1 MVQDD
6 RDRDERD
13 AVAPEGSDDIEQPAL
28 ALDGEVAGPAGTE
41 VVGDTGSAAPL
52 QPADTEAPLATV
64 ADAEL
69 GLPDI
74 DVAVP
79 IAPPAVSLAG
89 ATKRGGELKPG
100 QERRRL
106 MKVGRVVSDKMNKT
120 VIVAVEYTRPHPLYK
135 KPMKR
140 TSKFA
145 AHDEGNQ
152 CRIGD
157 VVRIEETRPLSRT
170 KHWIVREILQ
180 RAVVV

>member
-6 RDRDERD
+6 RDLDERD
-13 AVAPEGSDDIEQPAL
+13 SIAPAGSDDTEQPAS
-28 ALDGEVAGPAGTE
+28 ALRRGADDAAGVEVADDA
-41 VVGDTGSAAPL
+41 GSAAPL
-52 QPADTEAPLATV
+52 QPADREAPLATV

-74 DVAVP
+74 DAAVP
-79 IAPPAVSLAG
+79 VAPPTVNLAG
-89 ATKRGGELKPG
+89 ATRRGTELKPG

>member
-6 RDRDERD
+6 RERD
-13 AVAPEGSDDIEQPAL
+13 AIAPEDTGRPDEAARPVPAEL
-28 ALDGEVAGPAGTE
+28 
-41 VVGDTGSAAPL
+41 GSAAPL
-52 QPADTEAPLATV
+52 EPGDADAPLATV
-64 ADAEL
+64 AEAEL
-69 GLPDI
+69 GLPSMAPNVLTAA
-74 DVAVP
+74 VAP
-79 IAPPAVSLAG
+79 APAPAAATAARG
-89 ATKRGGELKPG
+89 AEARPG
-100 QERRRL
+100 QPKRRQ
-106 MKVGRVVSDKMNKT
+106 MKVGRVVSDKMDKT

-170 KHWIVREILQ
+170 KRWIVREILQ

>member
-1 MVQDD
+1 MADNTQQ
-6 RDRDERD
+6 
-13 AVAPEGSDDIEQPAL
+13 QP
-28 ALDGEVAGPAGTE
+28 
-41 VVGDTGSAAPL
+41 
-52 QPADTEAPLATV
+52 PADATEASQA
-64 ADAEL
+64 
-69 GLPDI
+69 
-74 DVAVP
+74 
-79 IAPPAVSLAG
+79 S
-89 ATKRGGELKPG
+89 RGH
-100 QERRRL
+100 QQV
-106 MKVGRVVSDKMNKT
+106 KVGRVVSDKMNKT

>member
-1 MVQDD
+1 MSEQ
-6 RDRDERD
+6 R
-13 AVAPEGSDDIEQPAL
+13 SEQPSAQQ
-28 ALDGEVAGPAGTE
+28 PA
-41 VVGDTGSAAPL
+41 AAPAKH
-52 QPADTEAPLATV
+52 Q
-64 ADAEL
+64 
-69 GLPDI
+69 
-74 DVAVP
+74 
-79 IAPPAVSLAG
+79 
-89 ATKRGGELKPG
+89 
-100 QERRRL
+100 RRL
-106 MKVGRVVSDKMNKT
+106 VGRVVSDKMNKT

-170 KHWIVREILQ
+170 KRWIVREVLQ

>member
-13 AVAPEGSDDIEQPAL
+13 PIAPEGSDDIGQVAPAG
-28 ALDGEVAGPAGTE
+28 ADGLTAAADAKVAGD
-41 VVGDTGSAAPL
+41 VGSSAPL
-52 QPADTEAPLATV
+52 ELAEEEAPLATV

-74 DVAVP
+74 DAAVP

-89 ATKRGGELKPG
+89 ATRRGGELKPG
-100 QERRRL
+100 QQRRRL

-145 AHDEGNQ
+145 AHDERNQ

-170 KHWIVREILQ
+170 KRWIVREILQ

>member
-13 AVAPEGSDDIEQPAL
+13 PSAPEGSDDIEEPAPAL
-28 ALDGEVAGPAGTE
+28 LGDVSDAAEVEVAGDA
-41 VVGDTGSAAPL
+41 GSAAPL
-52 QPADTEAPLATV
+52 EPAEAEAPLATV

-74 DVAVP
+74 DAAVP
-79 IAPPAVSLAG
+79 VAPPMVNLAG
-89 ATKRGGELKPG
+89 ATRRGGELKPG

-170 KHWIVREILQ
+170 KRWIVREVLQ
-180 RAVVV
+180 RAIVV

>member
-6 RDRDERD
+6 RDPI
-13 AVAPEGSDDIEQPAL
+13 APAGSDNTEQL
-28 ALDGEVAGPAGTE
+28 GGVTGPAGTE

-52 QPADTEAPLATV
+52 LPADTEAPLATV